1 MTNVT
6 RPAPAKSTR
15 LRDDRAG
22 DLGSVDDLPPASHPL
37 EHLTPQERAV
47 YEVLAANAGR
57 VVSRSEL
64 ARRAGI
70 ADLSARRCDSLIV
83 GIRRNV
89 GTERVLTVRRRGWML
104 VA

>member
-1 MTNVT
+1 MKCVT
-6 RPAPAKSTR
+6 RPASANPQ
-15 LRDDRAG
+15 LR
-22 DLGSVDDLPPASHPL
+22 VDDVYERDTVDDVTSGTHPL

-47 YEVLAANAGR
+47 YEVLAANVGR
-57 VVSRSEL
+57 VLSRAEL

-89 GTERVLTVRRRGWML
+89 GTKRVLTVRRRGWML